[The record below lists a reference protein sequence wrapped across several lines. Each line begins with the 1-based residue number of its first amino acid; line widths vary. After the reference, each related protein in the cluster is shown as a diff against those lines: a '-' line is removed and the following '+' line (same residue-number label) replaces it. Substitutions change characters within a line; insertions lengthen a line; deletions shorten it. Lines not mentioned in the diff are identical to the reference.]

1 MTSAGEKILFSK
13 LSLLLFLISSLSFGI
28 ADGAT
33 ERADIIVAKDG
44 SGNFSTVQAAV
55 DSVPKNASRTWIILV
70 KRGTYNE
77 KVLITKDNIAIVG
90 EDRDSTRIVY
100 AELRSNWRLNNSSDI
115 GAAVISLGNK
125 VANLTLANL
134 TIYNN
139 YGALNGK
146 TDHQFA
152 IRGGGNCTKIIV
164 VNCNVWAD
172 GGDTMSLWNPA
183 SGMYYH
189 ANCDF
194 KGYVDYVC
202 PRGWCYITD
211 SRFYG
216 YNSSASIWHDGSVDS
231 TSKFVIRN
239 SMFDGIP
246 NFPLGRYHKDA
257 QFYLL
262 DCEFSKN
269 MADRYI
275 YPVDS
280 ITKYKWGQRTYY
292 WNCHRDGGDYKWF
305 QDNLSLA
312 YGGTVKEDDVTAFWT
327 FKGEWDPERTMPAIL
342 PFAGIPTPRNGS
354 KNISSTRIDSLRWIG
369 GRNAASY
376 NIYLGNTN
384 TPAFVRNQ
392 KETSYVPGKLVSN
405 TTYYWRVDVVT
416 GVDTIVGSLWS
427 FTTK

>member
-1 MTSAGEKILFSK
+1 MSYRSMLI
-13 LSLLLFLISSLSFGI
+13 LLLMLLMFNIVSLC
-28 ADGAT
+28 AT

-44 SGNFSTVQAAV
+44 SRNFAILQAAI
-55 DSVPKNASRTWIILV
+55 DSVPKNADRTWIILV
-70 KRGTYNE
+70 KCGTYNE
-77 KVLITKDNIAIVG
+77 KILITKSNIAIVG
-90 EDRDSTRIVY
+90 EDRDSTRIIY

-125 VANLTLANL
+125 VTNLTLANL

-146 TDHQFA
+146 NDHQFA
-152 IRGGGNCTKIIV
+152 IRGGGNCTKIIL

-202 PRGWCYITD
+202 PRGWCYITN

-216 YNSSASIWHDGSVDS
+216 YNNSASIWHDGSVDS
-231 TSKFVIRN
+231 TSKFVICR
-239 SMFDGIP
+239 SSFDGIP
-246 NFPLGRYHKDA
+246 DFPLGRYHKDA

-262 DCEFSKN
+262 DCNFSRN
-269 MADRYI
+269 MADRSI

-280 ITKYKWGQRTYY
+280 ASKYKWGQRTYY
-292 WNCHRDGGDYKWF
+292 WNCHRDGGDYAWF
-305 QDNLSLA
+305 HDNLELA
-312 YGGTVKEDDVTAFWT
+312 YGGPVKDDVISALWT

-342 PFAGIPTPRNGS
+342 PFASIPSPGNDA
-354 KNISSTRIDSLRWIG
+354 KNIIISNGDSLRWIG
-369 GRNAASY
+369 GRNAVSY
-376 NIYLGNTN
+376 NVYFGKTKELE
-384 TPAFVRNQ
+384 FVRDQ
-392 KETSYVPGKLVSN
+392 KETFYVPGELKGNS
-405 TTYYWRVDVVT
+405 TYYWRIDVVT
-416 GVDTIVGSLWS
+416 DADTIGGEIWKFS
-427 FTTK
+427 TR